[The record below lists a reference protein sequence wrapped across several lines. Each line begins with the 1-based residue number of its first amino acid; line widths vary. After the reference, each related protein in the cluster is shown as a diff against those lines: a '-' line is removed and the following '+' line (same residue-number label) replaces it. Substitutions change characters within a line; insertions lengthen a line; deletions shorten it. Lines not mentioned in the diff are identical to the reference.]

1 MRTDTG
7 WAPPGTEDE
16 PGRGSAVPEVLGS
29 LLDDPA
35 LRSAGF
41 RTTPDG
47 HTVHVVKTEPR
58 RRWRRGS
65 TGAPKDRAAAWLR
78 CAMLALAALAAAA
91 AIVSFQAQYQMIFG
105 FKQNKLIALIQ
116 AGIPDAGALVFASL
130 AIALALHGKRAIR
143 PRCLNVLCVAISV
156 AMNAIAAV
164 PTWRGLAVWVMAP
177 VLYALASDTLVTVI
191 RAHALARQKELRADL
206 DDDDSSPLAVVGGLL
221 MWLLRLVLA
230 PPSTMKGFRAWVV
243 QEVNV
248 APGTKASDLTGG
260 DRRAIDPPAG
270 VCHVAAGGA
279 ECGRALPCP
288 DHPQRKKGRSRR
300 HGHGGRR
307 RGPARNWDR
316 LSAEYRG
323 RLEASGMTRE
333 EYEAGAS
340 LDSAR
345 GHAGNGGAS

>member
-1 MRTDTG
+1 
-7 WAPPGTEDE
+7 
-16 PGRGSAVPEVLGS
+16 
-29 LLDDPA
+29 
-35 LRSAGF
+35 
-41 RTTPDG
+41 
-47 HTVHVVKTEPR
+47 
-58 RRWRRGS
+58 
-65 TGAPKDRAAAWLR
+65 
-78 CAMLALAALAAAA
+78 MLALAALAAAA
-91 AIVSFQAQYQMIFG
+91 AIVSFQAQYEMIFG

-156 AMNAIAAV
+156 AMNALAAV

-206 DDDDSSPLAVVGGLL
+206 DDDDSSPLAVAGALL
-221 MWLLRLVLA
+221 MWLLRLALA

-243 QEVNV
+243 KEVNV

-260 DRRAIDPPAG
+260 DRQAIDPPPG

-279 ECGRALPCP
+279 ECGKALPCP
-288 DHPQRKKGRSRR
+288 DHPQRKKGRRR
-300 HGHGGRR
+300 RDGHGGVR
-307 RGPARNWDR
+307 RGPARNWDG
-316 LSAEYRG
+316 LSGEYRA
-323 RLEASGMTRE
+323 RLEARGITRE
-333 EYEAGAS
+333 DYEAGVS

-345 GHAGNGGAS
+345 GHAGNGGPS